1 MFYDY
6 MHASIHLD
14 HPHLKLSLSFYKW
27 MEVGLVLNQLKGN
40 MARRK
45 QVMFVY

>member
-14 HPHLKLSLSFYKW
+14 HPRLKLSSFYKW

-40 MARRK
+40 MARHK